1 MLSKSVRGRP
11 EQVETVVDVL
21 TASKYI
27 LYCAIGV
34 PLALISL
41 FILSSL
47 FGGKKVRAH
56 HFRVAPWLISNP
68 SLVC

>member
-1 MLSKSVRGRP
+1 MLPLV
-11 EQVETVVDVL
+11 QVETVVDVL

-27 LYCAIGV
+27 LYSAIGV

-47 FGGKKVRAH
+47 FGGKKVRHQSLAICPRAH
-56 HFRVAPWLISNP
+56 N
-68 SLVC
+68 